1 MVSDNPSGKPFHE
14 GGVEGGDA
22 LIFNPH
28 NQNCI
33 LCHFI
38 IGGITVVS
46 SQTILRQKNIDMISI
61 VRV

>member
-14 GGVEGGDA
+14 GGDA

-28 NQNCI
+28 NQNSV

-38 IGGITVVS
+38 LRGITVVS
-46 SQTILRQKNIDMISI
+46 SQTILREKKIDMISR